1 MSDIDIYG
9 PLPHKLKFKDA
20 VAAGELS
27 GYRVPPTLFCT
38 LLA

>member
-1 MSDIDIYG
+1 MSDIDTYG
-9 PLPHKLKFKDA
+9 PLLHKLKFKDA